1 MAQEN
6 TASTRWKGMTIP
18 VFHCLPQGLKLQG
31 WFATAQKGPAA
42 WPQML
47 VVKEE
52 IIHDTCEKWQDG
64 FYSRW
69 GMEIDIGSPVKGV
82 LTWRRASGGGDQW
95 MENY

>member
-1 MAQEN
+1 MALEN
-6 TASTRWKGMTIP
+6 TASTPWKGNTIA

-42 WPQML
+42 WPPDA

-69 GMEIDIGSPVKGV
+69 GMEIDNREPCKRGLDLEESK
-82 LTWRRASGGGDQW
+82 AGGGQW